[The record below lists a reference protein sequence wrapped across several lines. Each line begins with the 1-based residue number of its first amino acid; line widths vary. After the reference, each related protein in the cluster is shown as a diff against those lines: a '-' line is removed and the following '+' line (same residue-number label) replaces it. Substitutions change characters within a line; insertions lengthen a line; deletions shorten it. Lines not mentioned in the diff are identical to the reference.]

1 MKVRPWLIVAVVAA
15 LVILR
20 RQFGFSPEEVI
31 VPPRNKRNN
40 NPLNVRPLPNGQT
53 WQGQVGVDDA
63 KGGPFAV
70 FSATWE
76 GWRAACVTLLNY
88 QRKHGL
94 DTVRGI
100 VTRWA
105 PESDGNTPFLYAG
118 RVAAELRLLPDQP
131 FDVRAKLSDLALA
144 MARVE
149 GGAWPSF
156 DPERDAGVR
165 AALNY
170 VK

>member
-1 MKVRPWLIVAVVAA
+1 MRRFDLVAA
-15 LVILR
+15 VIAAFLIMR
-20 RQFGFSPEEVI
+20 RFFGVNPVEV
-31 VPPRNKRNN
+31 VVVPRNKRNN
-40 NPLNVRPLPNGQT
+40 NPLNVRPLPSGQT

-63 KGGPFAV
+63 KGGPFV
-70 FSATWE
+70 IFGATWE
-76 GWRAACVTLLNY
+76 GWRAACVVLLNY

-94 DTVRGI
+94 NTVRGI

-105 PESDGNTPFLYAG
+105 PESDGNIPFLYAD

-131 FDVRAKLSDLALA
+131 FDVRAKLGDLALA